1 MKMKQLEINV
11 NKVPYNLINHQNTVR
26 VVCISDT
33 HNRFRELSIPDGDI
47 LIHAGDITRRGYLAE
62 LKDFNDWLLTLPH
75 KHKVVIAGNH
85 ELSFDPI
92 SKDTNPKFQPD
103 DPSEKLLSSDVF
115 KKVLTNCHYLEYS
128 SVNML
133 GLKIYGFPSSLIHL
147 NQKWAFQFVKDATEH
162 KERVEAIS
170 DDTDIL
176 ITHGPPYGVG
186 DTNKDGDNC
195 GDSVLMD
202 EVERRIKPMFHI
214 FGHIHESYGSWTD
227 GVTTFT
233 NASSTSFPRTNLNL
247 NDPIVY
253 DIPLNKHL

>member
-1 MKMKQLEINV
+1 MKMKQLEINA
-11 NKVPYNLINHQNTVR
+11 NKAPYNLINHQNTVR

-115 KKVLTNCHYLEYS
+115 K
-128 SVNML
+128 
-133 GLKIYGFPSSLIHL
+133 I
-147 NQKWAFQFVKDATEH
+147 
-162 KERVEAIS
+162 
-170 DDTDIL
+170 
-176 ITHGPPYGVG
+176 
-186 DTNKDGDNC
+186 
-195 GDSVLMD
+195 
-202 EVERRIKPMFHI
+202 
-214 FGHIHESYGSWTD
+214 
-227 GVTTFT
+227 
-233 NASSTSFPRTNLNL
+233 
-247 NDPIVY
+247 
-253 DIPLNKHL
+253 